1 MKIAV
6 MSDSHGRYH
15 TVEKALTILQE
26 RNVNFVIHCG
36 DIDDADTVWLFQ
48 GFTVHFVFGN
58 CDHTQKLSIQQAVHG
73 IGETLHRPFGQVEV
87 EGMKLAFVHGDDW
100 DLLEKLE
107 NSGAYDF
114 LFYGHTHHA
123 EEHRSGRTRVINP
136 GALHRAIPKTFLLL
150 DLPGGETE
158 TVAVE

>member
-6 MSDSHGRYH
+6 LSDSHSRYH
-15 TVEKALTILQE
+15 TVEKALQLLQE

-48 GFTVHFVFGN
+48 GFTVHFVLGN
-58 CDHTQKLSIQQAVHG
+58 CDHAQKVSIEQAVHG

-87 EGMKLAFVHGDDW
+87 EGKKLAFVHGDNW
-100 DLLEKLE
+100 DLLEELE
-107 NSGAYDF
+107 KSGVYDF

-136 GALHRAIPKTFLLL
+136 GALHRAVPKTFLLL
-150 DLPGGETE
+150 DLPGGEVE
-158 TVAVE
+158 TVEVG